1 MKFDKNKLM
10 QLLATLL
17 MSVFILA
24 GISRADAADDE
35 PKMQLSARP
44 LSGTYLQNGTVI
56 GHGTV
61 SYSGVHSGFEVWL
74 DAPQNGGR
82 PGHYVI
88 RGKNNVSHLLHIRL
102 EQEGWAADIKG
113 GKGILLLTGEEQA
126 NFDIVVNDA
135 QDVMPDQ
142 YAIVAQ
148 AVAIL
153 P

>member
-10 QLLATLL
+10 QFLATLL

-61 SYSGVHSGFEVWL
+61 SYSGAHSGFEVWL

-88 RGKNNVSHLLHIRL
+88 RGKHNASHLLHIRL
-102 EQEGWAADIKG
+102 EQEGWTTEEG
-113 GKGILLLTGEEQA
+113 SGKGIVTKTRENKVA
-126 NFDIVVNDA
+126 FDIVADGS
-135 QDVMPDQ
+135 QDVLPDQ
-142 YAIVAQ
+142 YIMQ
-148 AVAIL
+148 ARTGVIF